1 MNNKFIS
8 TKRHGQSHREQF
20 ANGKKRAAYK
30 RTNKAKE
37 HIISSLASANKA
49 KKHIISSLASANK
62 TKEHII
68 SSLASANN
76 ALHRELEDTKKLS
89 DFYFSQ
95 IQEKDKQIN
104 ALLEIVSSCKTQGG
118 KLIPD
123 IAEVAQQP
131 STDKEQGDN

>member
-20 ANGKKRAAYK
+20 ANGMKRAAYK
-30 RTNKAKE
+30 RTNKA
-37 HIISSLASANKA
+37 
-49 KKHIISSLASANK
+49 
-62 TKEHII
+62 KEHII

-104 ALLEIVSSCKTQGG
+104 ALLEIVSSCKTQSG

>member
-37 HIISSLASANKA
+37 HIISSLASAN
-49 KKHIISSLASANK
+49 
-62 TKEHII
+62 
-68 SSLASANN
+68 N

-95 IQEKDKQIN
+95 MQEKDKQIN
-104 ALLEIVSSCKTQGG
+104 SLLEIVSSCKTQGG

>member
-37 HIISSLASANKA
+37 HIISSLASAN
-49 KKHIISSLASANK
+49 
-62 TKEHII
+62 
-68 SSLASANN
+68 N
-76 ALHRELEDTKKLS
+76 ALHRELEDTKKLT

>member
-1 MNNKFIS
+1 MNNNFIS

-30 RTNKAKE
+30 RTNKA
-37 HIISSLASANKA
+37 
-49 KKHIISSLASANK
+49 
-62 TKEHII
+62 KEHII

>member
-30 RTNKAKE
+30 RTNKA
-37 HIISSLASANKA
+37 
-49 KKHIISSLASANK
+49 
-62 TKEHII
+62 KEHII

-118 KLIPD
+118 KVIPD

>member
-37 HIISSLASANKA
+37 HIISSLASAN
-49 KKHIISSLASANK
+49 
-62 TKEHII
+62 
-68 SSLASANN
+68 N

-95 IQEKDKQIN
+95 MQEKDKQIN

-131 STDKEQGDN
+131 STDKEQGDNL

>member
-30 RTNKAKE
+30 RTNKA
-37 HIISSLASANKA
+37 
-49 KKHIISSLASANK
+49 
-62 TKEHII
+62 KEHII

-104 ALLEIVSSCKTQGG
+104 ALLEIVSSSKTQGG

>member
-37 HIISSLASANKA
+37 HIISSLASAN
-49 KKHIISSLASANK
+49 
-62 TKEHII
+62 
-68 SSLASANN
+68 N
-76 ALHRELEDTKKLS
+76 ALHSELEDTKKLS

>member
-30 RTNKAKE
+30 RTNKA
-37 HIISSLASANKA
+37 
-49 KKHIISSLASANK
+49 
-62 TKEHII
+62 KEHII

-123 IAEVAQQP
+123 IAEVSQQP

>member
-30 RTNKAKE
+30 RTNKA
-37 HIISSLASANKA
+37 
-49 KKHIISSLASANK
+49 
-62 TKEHII
+62 KEHII

-131 STDKEQGDN
+131 STDKEQGDT

>member
-30 RTNKAKE
+30 RTNKA
-37 HIISSLASANKA
+37 
-49 KKHIISSLASANK
+49 
-62 TKEHII
+62 KEHII

-131 STDKEQGDN
+131 STDKEQGYN

>member
-49 KKHIISSLASANK
+49 KEHIISSLASANK
-62 TKEHII
+62 
-68 SSLASANN
+68 

>member
-30 RTNKAKE
+30 RTNKA
-37 HIISSLASANKA
+37 
-49 KKHIISSLASANK
+49 
-62 TKEHII
+62 KEHII

-123 IAEVAQQP
+123 IAEVVQQP

>member
-8 TKRHGQSHREQF
+8 TKRHGQNHREQF
-20 ANGKKRAAYK
+20 ANGKKKAAYK
-30 RTNKAKE
+30 RTNKA
-37 HIISSLASANKA
+37 
-49 KKHIISSLASANK
+49 
-62 TKEHII
+62 KEHII

>member
-30 RTNKAKE
+30 RTNKD
-37 HIISSLASANKA
+37 
-49 KKHIISSLASANK
+49 
-62 TKEHII
+62 KEHII

>member
-8 TKRHGQSHREQF
+8 TKRHGQIHREQF

-30 RTNKAKE
+30 RTNKA
-37 HIISSLASANKA
+37 
-49 KKHIISSLASANK
+49 
-62 TKEHII
+62 KEHII

>member
-49 KKHIISSLASANK
+49 
-62 TKEHII
+62 KEHII

>member
-1 MNNKFIS
+1 MNNKLIS

-30 RTNKAKE
+30 RTNKA
-37 HIISSLASANKA
+37 
-49 KKHIISSLASANK
+49 
-62 TKEHII
+62 KEHII

>member
-8 TKRHGQSHREQF
+8 TKRHGQSHREEF

-30 RTNKAKE
+30 RTNKA
-37 HIISSLASANKA
+37 
-49 KKHIISSLASANK
+49 
-62 TKEHII
+62 KEHII

>member
-30 RTNKAKE
+30 RTNNA
-37 HIISSLASANKA
+37 
-49 KKHIISSLASANK
+49 
-62 TKEHII
+62 KEHII

>member
-49 KKHIISSLASANK
+49 KK
-62 TKEHII
+62 HII

>member
-1 MNNKFIS
+1 MNNKFTS

-37 HIISSLASANKA
+37 HIISSLASAN
-49 KKHIISSLASANK
+49 
-62 TKEHII
+62 
-68 SSLASANN
+68 N
-76 ALHRELEDTKKLS
+76 ALHRELEDAKKLS
-89 DFYFSQ
+89 NFYFSQ

-104 ALLEIVSSCKTQGG
+104 ALLEIVSSCKTQSG

>member
-37 HIISSLASANKA
+37 HIISSLASAN
-49 KKHIISSLASANK
+49 
-62 TKEHII
+62 
-68 SSLASANN
+68 N
-76 ALHRELEDTKKLS
+76 ALHRELEYTKKLS

-95 IQEKDKQIN
+95 IQVKDKQIN

>member
-30 RTNKAKE
+30 RTNKAQ
-37 HIISSLASANKA
+37 
-49 KKHIISSLASANK
+49 
-62 TKEHII
+62 EHII

>member
-20 ANGKKRAAYK
+20 ANGKKRAAYN

-37 HIISSLASANKA
+37 HIISA
-49 KKHIISSLASANK
+49 
-62 TKEHII
+62 
-68 SSLASANN
+68 LASANN

>member
-37 HIISSLASANKA
+37 HIISSLASAN
-49 KKHIISSLASANK
+49 
-62 TKEHII
+62 
-68 SSLASANN
+68 N
-76 ALHRELEDTKKLS
+76 ALHRELEYTKKLS

-95 IQEKDKQIN
+95 IQEKDKQIS
-104 ALLEIVSSCKTQGG
+104 ALLEIVSSCKTQSG

-123 IAEVAQQP
+123 IAEVAQLP

>member
-8 TKRHGQSHREQF
+8 TNRHGQSHREQF

-30 RTNKAKE
+30 RTNKD
-37 HIISSLASANKA
+37 
-49 KKHIISSLASANK
+49 
-62 TKEHII
+62 KEHII

>member
-30 RTNKAKE
+30 RTNKAK
-37 HIISSLASANKA
+37 K
-49 KKHIISSLASANK
+49 
-62 TKEHII
+62 HII

>member
-1 MNNKFIS
+1 MNNKFFS

-20 ANGKKRAAYK
+20 ANGKKKAAYK
-30 RTNKAKE
+30 R
-37 HIISSLASANKA
+37 ANKA
-49 KKHIISSLASANK
+49 
-62 TKEHII
+62 KEHII

>member
-37 HIISSLASANKA
+37 HIISSLASANNA
-49 KKHIISSLASANK
+49 
-62 TKEHII
+62 KEHII

>member
-30 RTNKAKE
+30 RTNKA
-37 HIISSLASANKA
+37 
-49 KKHIISSLASANK
+49 
-62 TKEHII
+62 KEHII

-118 KLIPD
+118 KLIPN

>member
-8 TKRHGQSHREQF
+8 TKRHGQSHRAQF

-30 RTNKAKE
+30 RTNKA
-37 HIISSLASANKA
+37 
-49 KKHIISSLASANK
+49 
-62 TKEHII
+62 KEHII

-95 IQEKDKQIN
+95 IQEKDKLIN

>member
-8 TKRHGQSHREQF
+8 SKRHGQSHREQF

-30 RTNKAKE
+30 RTNKA
-37 HIISSLASANKA
+37 
-49 KKHIISSLASANK
+49 
-62 TKEHII
+62 KEHII

>member
-30 RTNKAKE
+30 RTNKA
-37 HIISSLASANKA
+37 
-49 KKHIISSLASANK
+49 
-62 TKEHII
+62 KEHII

>member
-20 ANGKKRAAYK
+20 ANGKKKAAYK
-30 RTNKAKE
+30 RTNKA
-37 HIISSLASANKA
+37 
-49 KKHIISSLASANK
+49 
-62 TKEHII
+62 KEHII

>member
-30 RTNKAKE
+30 RTNRA
-37 HIISSLASANKA
+37 
-49 KKHIISSLASANK
+49 
-62 TKEHII
+62 KEHII

>member
-8 TKRHGQSHREQF
+8 TKRQGQSHREQF

-37 HIISSLASANKA
+37 HIISSLASAN
-49 KKHIISSLASANK
+49 
-62 TKEHII
+62 
-68 SSLASANN
+68 N

-89 DFYFSQ
+89 DFYFSQIQEKDKQ

>member
-37 HIISSLASANKA
+37 HIISSLASAN
-49 KKHIISSLASANK
+49 
-62 TKEHII
+62 
-68 SSLASANN
+68 N

-95 IQEKDKQIN
+95 MQEKDKQIN

>member
-37 HIISSLASANKA
+37 HIISSLASAN
-49 KKHIISSLASANK
+49 
-62 TKEHII
+62 
-68 SSLASANN
+68 N

-104 ALLEIVSSCKTQGG
+104 ALLDIVSSCKTQGG